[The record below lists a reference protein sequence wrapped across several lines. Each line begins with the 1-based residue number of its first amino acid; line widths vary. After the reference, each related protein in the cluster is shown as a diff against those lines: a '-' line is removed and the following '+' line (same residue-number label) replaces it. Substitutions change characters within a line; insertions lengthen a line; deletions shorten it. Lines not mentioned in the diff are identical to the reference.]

1 MGDVGAPWREQWIRQ
16 KGIRLMGIL
25 ERGPR
30 HLTTTNKA
38 VKTPEDC
45 KGLKLRA
52 PQIAIFIETWKAVG
66 ARPEP
71 LPFGEVY
78 MALRTGVL
86 EGQENPVELI
96 LTNNFHEVQKYLIL
110 TGHTLLPHWIGMN
123 EKFYQSLS
131 PSQKKAVE
139 EALEIGIRK
148 SDELLEVN
156 ESKMVEALR
165 SKGMTVIQPD
175 IAAFRKA
182 TAGVAKTVK
191 VDEAWGPGVYDKIKS
206 FK

>member
-1 MGDVGAPWREQWIRQ
+1 
-16 KGIRLMGIL
+16 
-25 ERGPR
+25 
-30 HLTTTNKA
+30 
-38 VKTPEDC
+38 
-45 KGLKLRA
+45 
-52 PQIAIFIETWKAVG
+52 
-66 ARPEP
+66 
-71 LPFGEVY
+71 
-78 MALRTGVL
+78 
-86 EGQENPVELI
+86 
-96 LTNNFHEVQKYLIL
+96 
-110 TGHTLLPHWIGMN
+110 MN